1 MKTKI
6 DLDKIDIK
14 LLSMLQEDS
23 SISIRELSKTV
34 NLKMPE
40 LHKRIKRLEEN
51 GVIKKFT
58 VLLNSEKLGFN
69 LTAFIL
75 AKVEGKNSNY
85 VINKLIK
92 NPHVLES
99 YKVTGHYDILLKVK
113 FKSISE
119 FHEFLDTIAM
129 IEEIANSTSMV
140 VLKLHKEVVEI
151 PLRSEEFK
159 L

>member
-1 MKTKI
+1 
-6 DLDKIDIK
+6 
-14 LLSMLQEDS
+14 
-23 SISIRELSKTV
+23 
-34 NLKMPE
+34 
-40 LHKRIKRLEEN
+40 
-51 GVIKKFT
+51 
-58 VLLNSEKLGFN
+58 
-69 LTAFIL
+69 
-75 AKVEGKNSNY
+75 
-85 VINKLIK
+85 
-92 NPHVLES
+92 VLEI